1 MDAREYRRLAL
12 KYHPN
17 RPGGSTEAFLKL
29 RAQYEK
35 KNKKNAGN
43 AERTVGNAE
52 RIVGSS
58 PRLAIQNPPPPM
70 RSPAFQMWMR
80 DQFSQRPSAVGMRVR
95 GWKSPMH
102 MLEAARRVPPG
113 FDGCAPSTANENSI
127 AVNQAVVYLAARV
140 RAAQK
145 VGETGG
151 LLALHST
158 GSGKTLIGLAVLL
171 AFWDSPVGV
180 LFVSTPTNQRD
191 NSAEVLGTLAVRFFP
206 DFVSRTSQPARPFA
220 PGTTAAIAA
229 KRIEARLRRGM
240 RERLIDPAHARVF
253 AARSRPG
260 LYTFQKLAN
269 DIGIFRRQRDGLL
282 KDAVFV
288 IDEAHYLNDPK
299 MPGAAAVR
307 RLLTTGRD
315 PAATWCVAMTATPGE
330 TRADVATLLNAVAGS
345 PSAFSPDRPFFP
357 AARGMVSVARLETDG
372 SRFARVRTTFAAGP
386 NGPLAPSAAFAAAVV
401 KRRKTKDTE
410 GGYSKAA
417 RDADHF
423 AVVQGGG
430 AGGVQVVQKRTQTV
444 RTWIPGPKIEALLAY
459 IADPRHEGLHYVY
472 SGSVKT
478 AQLVATLL
486 KTRLGMTHYRPRRC
500 RVRGGCEDPFPDKGA
515 NAFVTLDDLGSAAFS
530 PFDAL
535 APLTPQV
542 VAARRHVVRAA
553 SAGTIKVVVATRES
567 FKGVDIR
574 GVRHVHALDP
584 FENYKDYLQLVGRG
598 PRLCAHADIPDMS
611 KRVVDVVVYLLS
623 PDGANARVFRGA
635 ETRYRAAWGAIDDE
649 LGRSAVD
656 REIFLI

>member
-12 KYHPN
+12 EHHPN

-29 RAQYEK
+29 RAQYENKK
-35 KNKKNAGN
+35 KNKKNVGDDKRIAGP
-43 AERTVGNAE
+43 
-52 RIVGSS
+52 S
-58 PRLAIQNPPPPM
+58 PRLAIQNPPPSM
-70 RSPAFQMWMR
+70 RSPAFQTWMR
-80 DQFSQRPSAVGMRVR
+80 EQFSQRPSAVGMRVR
-95 GWKSPMH
+95 GWRSPMH

-113 FDGCAPSTANENSI
+113 FDGCAPTENSI
-127 AVNQAVVYLAARV
+127 AVSQAVVYLAARV
-140 RAAQK
+140 RAAQQN

-191 NSAEVLGTLAVRFFP
+191 NSAEVLGLLAVRFFP

-220 PGTTAAIAA
+220 PGTTPLVAA

-260 LYTFQKLAN
+260 LYTFKKLAN
-269 DIGIFRRQRDGLL
+269 DIGIFRRGQLL

-315 PAATWCVAMTATPGE
+315 SAATWCVAMTATPGE

-345 PSAFSPDRPFFP
+345 SDAFAPDRPFFP

-386 NGPLAPSAAFAAAVV
+386 NGQPLAPSPAFAAA

-423 AVVQGGG
+423 AIVQGGT
-430 AGGVQVVQKRTQTV
+430 AVGVQVVQKRTQTV

-459 IADPRHEGLHYVY
+459 IQRHEGLHYVY

-500 RVRGGCEDPFPDKGA
+500 RVRGRCEDPFPAPGS

-553 SAGTIKVVVATRES
+553 SEGTVKVVVATRES

-584 FENYKDYLQLVGRG
+584 FENYKDYLQLIGRG

-611 KRVVDVVVYLLS
+611 KRVVDVVVYLTTN
-623 PDGANARVFRGA
+623 GANARVFRGA

-649 LGRSAVD
+649 LGRAAVD
-656 REIFLI
+656 KEIFL

>member
-29 RAQYEK
+29 RAQYEQK
-35 KNKKNAGN
+35 KNKKTVGD

-52 RIVGSS
+52 KIVGSS

-70 RSPAFQMWMR
+70 RSAAFQMWMR

-95 GWKSPMH
+95 GWRSPMH

-113 FDGCAPSTANENSI
+113 FDGCAPTENSI

-191 NSAEVLGTLAVRFFP
+191 NSAEVLGLLAVRFFP
-206 DFVSRTSQPARPFA
+206 DFVSRTSSPARPFA
-220 PGTTAAIAA
+220 PGTSAMVAA

-330 TRADVATLLNAVAGS
+330 TRADVATLLNAVAGL

-372 SRFARVRTTFAAGP
+372 SRFARVRTTFASLP
-386 NGPLAPSAAFAAAVV
+386 PPSPAFTAAVA
-401 KRRKTKDTE
+401 KKKKKTGE
-410 GGYSKAA
+410 GYSKAA

-423 AVVQGGG
+423 AVVQGGTV
-430 AGGVQVVQKRTQTV
+430 GGVQVVQKRTQTV

-459 IADPRHEGLHYVY
+459 IADPRHDGLHYVY

-500 RVRGGCEDPFPDKGA
+500 RVRGRCEDPFPDKGA
-515 NAFVTLDDLGSAAFS
+515 KNAFVTLDDLGSAAFS

-553 SAGTIKVVVATRES
+553 SEGTVKVVLATRES

-611 KRVVDVVVYLLS
+611 KRVVDVVVYLLTTN
-623 PDGANARVFRGA
+623 GANTRVFRGA

-649 LGRSAVD
+649 LGRAAVD
-656 REIFLI
+656 REIFYTDST

>member
-1 MDAREYRRLAL
+1 
-12 KYHPN
+12 
-17 RPGGSTEAFLKL
+17 
-29 RAQYEK
+29 
-35 KNKKNAGN
+35 
-43 AERTVGNAE
+43 
-52 RIVGSS
+52 
-58 PRLAIQNPPPPM
+58 M

-80 DQFSQRPSAVGMRVR
+80 EQFSQRPSAVGMRLR
-95 GWKSPMH
+95 GWRSPMH

-113 FDGCAPSTANENSI
+113 FDGCAPSAANENSI

-206 DFVSRTSQPARPFA
+206 DFVSRTSSPARPFA
-220 PGTTAAIAA
+220 PGTSAMVAA
-229 KRIEARLRRGM
+229 KRIETRLRRGM

-269 DIGIFRRQRDGLL
+269 DIGIFRRGQPL

-345 PSAFSPDRPFFP
+345 PSAFSTDRPFFP

-372 SRFARVRTTFAAGP
+372 SRFARVRTTIAALP
-386 NGPLAPSAAFAAAVV
+386 PPSPAFAAAVA
-401 KRRKTKDTE
+401 KRKTKDTT
-410 GGYSKAA
+410 GYSKAA

-423 AVVQGGG
+423 AVVQGGT
-430 AGGVQVVQKRTQTV
+430 GVQVVQKRTQTV

-459 IADPRHEGLHYVY
+459 IQRHENGLHYVY

-500 RVRGGCEDPFPDKGA
+500 RVRGGCEDPFPTTKA

-530 PFDAL
+530 PFDSL

-553 SAGTIKVVVATRES
+553 GSAGAIRVVLATRES

-584 FENYKDYLQLVGRG
+584 FENYKDYLQLIGRG

-623 PDGANARVFRGA
+623 SPDGANARVFRGA

-649 LGRSAVD
+649 LEKSAVD
-656 REIFLI
+656 KEIFSTRSKQ